1 MWQALKLVFC
11 VRHLSKTICSG
22 AGMDY
27 VAGHEIGVLRKNHL
41 LGTGMGPS
49 AGPVLHALREAFIK
63 SHLFQAG
70 MGHVAG
76 HVIGILCEAFIKN
89 HLFRGC
95 HGLCGGV

>member
-1 MWQALKLVFC
+1 MG
-11 VRHLSKTICSG
+11 H
-22 AGMDY
+22 
-27 VAGHEIGVLRKNHL
+27 VAGHDIGVLRKNHL

-76 HVIGILCEAFIKN
+76 RVIGILREASIKN
-89 HLFRGC
+89 RLFRDWIGPC
-95 HGLCGGV
+95 DGA